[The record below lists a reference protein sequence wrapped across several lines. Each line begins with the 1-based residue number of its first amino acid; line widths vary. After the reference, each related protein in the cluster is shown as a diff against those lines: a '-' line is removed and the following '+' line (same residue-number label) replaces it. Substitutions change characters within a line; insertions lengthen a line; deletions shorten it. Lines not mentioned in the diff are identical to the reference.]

1 MTEYIKHNRRNLII
15 AGILIVGA
23 GKLWLFHEMGFLNLP
38 EWLFSWKTF
47 LIAFGLIIGLTTRF
61 KDLFWLVPVTI
72 GAIFLLGDIP
82 EINFDVRKF
91 ALPILII
98 LFGTFLIIRAF
109 MKRGFRR
116 SDCYSR
122 GIQDSSGGEDNLD
135 LTSIFGGHKRKLFS
149 KNFKGGEVINI
160 FGGTELDF
168 SQADIQGTV
177 IIDNTNIFGG
187 MKIVVPAN
195 WEVRTEM
202 TSIMGGTDDK
212 RVNKEVDSNKVLVLT
227 GVCIFGGVDV
237 RSF

>member
-1 MTEYIKHNRRNLII
+1 MAEYIKHNRWNLIF
-15 AGILIVGA
+15 AGVLIIVA
-23 GKLWLFHEMGFLNLP
+23 GMLWLFHEMGIFNIAS
-38 EWLFSWKTF
+38 WMFSWKTF

-61 KDLFWLVPVTI
+61 KEWFWMVPVSI
-72 GAIFLLGDIP
+72 GTIFLLGDIP
-82 EINFDVRKF
+82 GIEFDVRKF
-91 ALPILII
+91 AWPIIII
-98 LFGTFLIIRAF
+98 LFGTFLVVRAF
-109 MKRGFRR
+109 MR
-116 SDCYSR
+116 SGSGGSSR
-122 GIQDSSGGEDNLD
+122 NCMIDSSGGEDNLD

-149 KNFKGGEVINI
+149 KNFKGGEVVNI

-177 IIDNTNIFGG
+177 IIENTNIFGG
-187 MKIVVPAN
+187 LKIVVPSN

-212 RVNKEVDSNKVLVLT
+212 RNLKEVDGSKVLVLT